1 MADQETRLAPIDQAN
16 LLAGQ
21 AVAAA
26 TAFLEGRHA
35 WKTLLNEAAGLQL
48 QLAAINDVGSRD
60 FVDPVRLLVRSLR
73 GLALTA
79 RAYEARESGLDQ
91 SRLERWEQVTASLVE
106 LVRTES
112 QALLQRTGV
121 SA

>member
-1 MADQETRLAPIDQAN
+1 MPDTTTLAPIDAAN

-26 TAFLEGRHA
+26 TAFLDGRHE
-35 WKTLLNEAAGLQL
+35 WKHLLNQASGLQL
-48 QLAAINDVGSRD
+48 QLVAVDDVGCGQLLQ
-60 FVDPVRLLVRSLR
+60 PVRMLVIALRS
-73 GLALTA
+73 LALTA
-79 RAYEARESGLDQ
+79 KAQEARASALEQ

-112 QALLQRTGV
+112 LELRQAAGAR
-121 SA
+121 A